1 MLVTEAAVRGEMME
15 HLPHIMMVCHELGL
29 PTWSIVD
36 DLLPIVLCTITD
48 PDNQVLSS
56 PLNTSAFCKSRH
68 LKEANSSNLYPSHTD
83 GSASKNLGC
92 KKCHCTVT
100 TPT

>member
-48 PDNQVLSS
+48 PDNQV
-56 PLNTSAFCKSRH
+56 PVNTSAFCKSLH
-68 LKEANSSNLYPSHTD
+68 LKETKLSNSYRSYTD
-83 GSASKNLGC
+83 GSATKNLGC
-92 KKCHCTVT
+92 KKCHRTAT